1 MEVLEAIIK
10 FIVQMI
16 WKVFILTIWG
26 FSKLAE
32 IIFQQINN
40 FLKEIIK

>member
-10 FIVQMI
+10 FIVQLI
-16 WKVFILTIWG
+16 WKAFLITIWG
-26 FSKLAE
+26 FCKLAE

-40 FLKEIIK
+40 FLKDIIK